1 MIDDTPT
8 TDDIVQ
14 KTHEELLQ
22 RIERTGVDLTA
33 LAGKIQREYES
44 CGRIPTSEEQAFT
57 FDAFKSDLTAY
68 ITHWNTKRPQERLD
82 GYAPSEYRQRYV
94 EAR

>member
-33 LAGKIQREYES
+33 LAGKIQREYEP
-44 CGRIPTSEEQAFT
+44 CGRIPASDEAAFT
-57 FDAFKSDLTAY
+57 LLRNGINDLSKAL
-68 ITHWNTKRPQERLD
+68 QELKIL
-82 GYAPSEYRQRYV
+82 
-94 EAR
+94 

>member
-22 RIERTGVDLTA
+22 RIEKAGVDMTA

-44 CGRIPTSEEQAFT
+44 CGRIPASEEAAF
-57 FDAFKSDLTAY
+57 ALLKNGINDLSKTLRELK
-68 ITHWNTKRPQERLD
+68 IL
-82 GYAPSEYRQRYV
+82 
-94 EAR
+94 

>member
-14 KTHEELLQ
+14 KTHEELLK

-44 CGRIPTSEEQAFT
+44 CGHIPASEDAAFALLKNGIT
-57 FDAFKSDLTAY
+57 DLSKAL
-68 ITHWNTKRPQERLD
+68 QELKIL
-82 GYAPSEYRQRYV
+82 
-94 EAR
+94 

>member
-22 RIERTGVDLTA
+22 RIEKTGVDMTA
-33 LAGKIQREYES
+33 VAGKIQREYKTI
-44 CGRIPTSEEQAFT
+44 GRIPPSEEAVF
-57 FDAFKSDLTAY
+57 ALLKKGLNDLSKTLRELN
-68 ITHWNTKRPQERLD
+68 IH
-82 GYAPSEYRQRYV
+82 
-94 EAR
+94 

>member
-33 LAGKIQREYES
+33 LAGKIQREYEAV
-44 CGRIPTSEEQAFT
+44 GRIPASELAAFT
-57 FDAFKSDLTAY
+57 LLKSGLEDLTA
-68 ITHWNTKRPQERLD
+68 TLNELTCSQ
-82 GYAPSEYRQRYV
+82 
-94 EAR
+94 